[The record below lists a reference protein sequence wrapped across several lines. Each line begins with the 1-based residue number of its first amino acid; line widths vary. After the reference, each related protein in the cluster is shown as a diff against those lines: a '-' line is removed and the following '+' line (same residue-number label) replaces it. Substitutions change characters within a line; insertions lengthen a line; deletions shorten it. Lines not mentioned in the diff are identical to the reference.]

1 MVSPRPPYRFY
12 PSMDS
17 NPNPLGDRLTT
28 IHVSN
33 LHCDSCVITIQDTLA
48 SLSPPPLSVDV
59 SVVLQTVSVHHVS
72 LLSPDDIQAAVQDA
86 GFDVDL
92 PQSGPETSRRHETH
106 LQHCLLCQQERANEA
121 HEHASE
127 LPPSRFR
134 LTMSIGGMTCASCAI
149 SITRTLS
156 EIDGISDVVVSFLES
171 SGTAVIDRKEL
182 SDSASEAIDDCGFE
196 AHIMSIEPITAD
208 GRTESSGDTSRT
220 ISLRVGG
227 MFSKHCPMKA
237 MAALEALGPR
247 VVVTSLL
254 TSHTDPVVTLS
265 YEPDPPSF
273 TIRTIIS
280 ALESAN
286 SPPFDVT
293 IHRPP
298 SLEDRART
306 MRAQERRRLLVRL
319 LFTIVVAIPT
329 FVIGIVFMSLVKDG
343 NPTKDYLMAPMWTG
357 NTSRSTWALF
367 FLALPVMF
375 YSAGLF
381 HRRSIKEIVAL
392 WKPGSRTPIHQRFSR
407 FGSMNLLVSM
417 GVTVAFFASIGLLAL
432 AAQQPR
438 QIHGDTTTYFDS
450 VVFLTMFLLAGRYL
464 EAYSKART
472 SDAITALAGLRP
484 VEAQLV
490 IPTSSSDNVP
500 EKSANYDPEKAESE
514 SELTT
519 SLGVRIVKTT
529 PDFLDIGDIVR
540 CNTGATPPADGTIVG
555 PSDKSTFTFDE
566 SMLTGESMP
575 LVKQL
580 GDKVFLGSI
589 NRGQSVHIRVDT
601 IGGGTMLDN
610 IVAVVREGSTR
621 RAPIERLADIIIGYF
636 VPVITLLAVVTWL
649 LWLILAYSGALP
661 PDYLDIKIGG
671 WTVWSLEFAIA
682 VFVVACP
689 CGIALAAPTALLVGS
704 GLAAKF
710 GILAR
715 GGGEAFQE
723 MERVDV
729 VVFDKTGT
737 LTVGEEPRVSN
748 VDFAPDSSLKQEILL
763 GIAAELESATSHPLA
778 IAIRQYCASN
788 GGIEQSGSSFSET
801 AGLGIQ
807 AKFDLGLAIIG
818 SQAFM
823 EKHGVVINETTAELV
838 QTWKTEA
845 KSVSFLAVSEAAD
858 SDHFKFS
865 GIAVVFA
872 VADPIR
878 NEAPSVISWFAQQGI
893 STWMIS
899 GDNITT
905 ASAVAKMVGIPA
917 SNVIAGVL
925 PHEKG
930 EKIQMLQVS
939 GSKRPR
945 SFLRSLGRQTKTTPR
960 SIVAM
965 VGDGINDAVALTVA
979 DVGIAIGSGSDV
991 AISSASFILLS
1002 SDLRAL
1008 ITLCDL
1014 SRSIMKRV
1022 LMNFMWAIMYN
1033 LAALPIAA
1041 GVIYPAGH
1049 VRLDPVWAS
1058 LAMALSSVS
1067 VVCSSL
1073 ALKLYRAPKLP
1084 GMA

>member
-1 MVSPRPPYRFY
+1 MGSK
-12 PSMDS
+12 
-17 NPNPLGDRLTT
+17 NPLGDRVTT
-28 IHVSN
+28 VHVSN
-33 LHCDSCVITIQDTLA
+33 LHCGSCVITIQDALA

-59 SVVLQTVSVHHVS
+59 SVVLQTVTVHH
-72 LLSPDDIQAAVQDA
+72 LQALSPDDIQATILDA

-92 PQSGPETSRRHETH
+92 PQPDPGTSKRHETH
-106 LQHCLLCQQERANEA
+106 LQQCILCQKERANDAPEPA
-121 HEHASE
+121 PAVP
-127 LPPSRFR
+127 LSRFR
-134 LTMSIGGMTCASCAI
+134 LVISVGGMSCASCTNT
-149 SITRTLS
+149 ITRTLS
-156 EIDGISDVVVSFLES
+156 EIEGISDVVVSLLTS
-171 SGTAVIDRKEL
+171 SATAVIDRKEL
-182 SDSASEAIDDCGFE
+182 AEVASEAIEDCGFE
-196 AHIMSIEPITAD
+196 AQIMSAEPITATAL
-208 GRTESSGDTSRT
+208 TESRLTSRT

-227 MFSKHCPMKA
+227 MFCKHCPMKA
-237 MAALEALGPR
+237 MAALENLGPR
-247 VVVTSLL
+247 VVVTTPLI
-254 TSHTDPVVTLS
+254 SHTDPVVTLS

-273 TIRTIIS
+273 TIRTIIA

-286 SPPFDVT
+286 SPPFNVT
-293 IHRPP
+293 IYRPP
-298 SLEDRART
+298 SLEDRAKAMHARE
-306 MRAQERRRLLVRL
+306 QRRLLFRL
-319 LFTIVVAIPT
+319 LFTVVVAIPT

-343 NPTKDYLMAPMWTG
+343 NSTKEYFMTPMWTG

-392 WKPGSRTPIHQRFSR
+392 WKRGSRTPILQRFIR
-407 FGSMNLLVSM
+407 FGSMNLL
-417 GVTVAFFASIGLLAL
+417 
-432 AAQQPR
+432 PR
-438 QIHGDTTTYFDS
+438 QIHGDTSTYFDS

-464 EAYSKART
+464 EAYSKAQT
-472 SDAITALAGLRP
+472 SQAITALAGLRP

-490 IPTSSSDNVP
+490 VPASRGDAVP
-500 EKSANYDPEKAESE
+500 EKSTNYDPEKAESE
-514 SELTT
+514 TDLAG
-519 SLGVRIVKTT
+519 SLGAYVYH
-529 PDFLDIGDIVR
+529 PVR
-540 CNTGATPPADGTIVG
+540 CNTGSTPPADGTIVG
-555 PSDKSTFTFDE
+555 PSEKSTFTFDE

-575 LVKQL
+575 VVKQL

-621 RAPIERLADIIIGYF
+621 RAPIERVADVITSYF
-636 VPVITLLAVVTWL
+636 VP
-649 LWLILAYSGALP
+649 GALP
-661 PDYLDIKIGG
+661 PDYLDMEIGG

-689 CGIALAAPTALLVGS
+689 C
-704 GLAAKF
+704 
-710 GILAR
+710 
-715 GGGEAFQE
+715 EAFQE

-737 LTVGEEPRVSN
+737 LTVGEEPRVSDI
-748 VDFAPDSSLKQEILL
+748 DFAPESPLKQEILL

-788 GGIEQSGSSFSET
+788 GAIEQSGSSFSET
-801 AGLGIQ
+801 AGLGVQ
-807 AKFDLGLAIIG
+807 AKFEAGLAIIG

-823 EKHGVVINETTAELV
+823 EKHGIVIDESTAQLV
-838 QTWKTEA
+838 QTWKLEA
-845 KSVSFLAVSEAAD
+845 KSVVFLAVSDVAD
-858 SDHFKFS
+858 SDHFS

-872 VADPIR
+872 VSDPIR
-878 NEAPSVISWFAQQGI
+878 SEAPSVISWFAKQGV

-930 EKIQMLQVS
+930 EKIQMLQAR

-945 SFLRSLGRQTKTTPR
+945 SFLRSFGRQPKAIPR
-960 SIVAM
+960 SIVTM

-1022 LMNFMWAIMYN
+1022 RLNFMWAIMYN

-1041 GVIYPAGH
+1041 GAIYPAGH
-1049 VRLDPVWAS
+1049 IRLDPVWAS

-1067 VVCSSL
+1067 VICSSL
-1073 ALKLYRAPKLP
+1073 ALKLYRVPKLQQL
-1084 GMA
+1084 A

>member
-1 MVSPRPPYRFY
+1 MGST
-12 PSMDS
+12 
-17 NPNPLGDRLTT
+17 NPVTT

-33 LHCDSCVITIQDTLA
+33 LHCGSCVVTIQDALA
-48 SLSPPPLSVDV
+48 SLSPPPIFVDV
-59 SVVLQTVSVHHVS
+59 SVVLQTVTVHH
-72 LLSPDDIQAAVQDA
+72 LQTLSPDSIQAAILDA
-86 GFDVDL
+86 GFDVDQD
-92 PQSGPETSRRHETH
+92 PGTSKRHEKH
-106 LQHCLLCQQERANEA
+106 LQQCTLCQKEHANE
-121 HEHASE
+121 HEQSTEPE
-127 LPPSRFR
+127 LPPTRFR
-134 LTMSIGGMTCASCAI
+134 LTISVGGMSCASCTN
-149 SITRTLS
+149 SITHSLS
-156 EIDGISDVVVSFLES
+156 EIEGISDVVVSLLES
-171 SGTAVIDRKEL
+171 SATGVIDRAEL
-182 SDSASEAIDDCGFE
+182 AEVASEAIEDCGFE
-196 AHIMSIEPITAD
+196 AHIMSVEPMVTP
-208 GRTESSGDTSRT
+208 GRVEPSSDTWRT
-220 ISLRVGG
+220 ISLQVGG
-227 MFSKHCPMKA
+227 MFCQHCPTRA
-237 MAALEALGPR
+237 MTALEALGPR
-247 VVVTSLL
+247 VVVTAPL

-273 TIRTIIS
+273 TIRTIIA

-298 SLEDRART
+298 SLEERAKAMHTLEQRH
-306 MRAQERRRLLVRL
+306 LLFRL
-319 LFTIVVAIPT
+319 LFTVVVAIPT

-392 WKPGSRTPIHQRFSR
+392 WKRGSRTPIYQRFIR

-432 AAQQPR
+432 SAQQPR
-438 QIHGDTTTYFDS
+438 QMKGDTTTYFDS
-450 VVFLTMFLLAGRYL
+450 VIFLTMFLLAGRYL
-464 EAYSKART
+464 EAYSKGRT
-472 SDAITALAGLRP
+472 SDAITALTGLRP

-490 IPTSSSDNVP
+490 VPASVSDAFP
-500 EKSANYDPEKAESE
+500 EKPTNYDPEKAESDTD
-514 SELTT
+514 LAG

-529 PDFLDIGDIVR
+529 PDFLEVGDIIR
-540 CNTGATPPADGTIVG
+540 CNTGSTPPADGTIVG
-555 PSDKSTFTFDE
+555 PSEKSTFTFDE

-575 LVKQL
+575 VVKQL
-580 GDKVFLGSI
+580 GDQVFLGSI
-589 NRGQSVHIRVDT
+589 NRGPSVHIRVST

-621 RAPIERLADIIIGYF
+621 RAPIERIADVITSYF
-636 VPVITLLAVVTWL
+636 VPVITLLAILTWL

-661 PDYLDIKIGG
+661 SNYLDTEIGG

-689 CGIALAAPTALLVGS
+689 CGIGLAAPTALLVGS

-737 LTVGEEPRVSN
+737 LTVGEEPRVSDIEF
-748 VDFAPDSSLKQEILL
+748 VPESPLKQEIIL

-778 IAIRQYCASN
+778 IAIRHYCASN
-788 GGIEQSGSSFSET
+788 GAIEQTGSSFEET

-807 AKFDLGLAIIG
+807 AKFDAGLAIIG

-823 EKHGVVINETTAELV
+823 ENHGVVIDESTAELV
-838 QTWKTEA
+838 QSWKAEA
-845 KSVSFLAVSEAAD
+845 KSVVFLAVSEAAD
-858 SDHFKFS
+858 SDRFD
-865 GIAVVFA
+865 GIAAVFA
-872 VADPIR
+872 VTDPIR
-878 NEAPSVISWFAQQGI
+878 TEAPSVISWFAKQGI

-925 PHEKG
+925 PHEK
-930 EKIQMLQVS
+930 MLQTS

-945 SFLRSLGRQTKTTPR
+945 DFLRSLGRRPKTPR

-1022 LMNFMWAIMYN
+1022 RLNFIWAIMYN

-1041 GVIYPAGH
+1041 GAIYPAGH
-1049 VRLDPVWAS
+1049 IRLDPVWAS

-1073 ALKLYRAPKLP
+1073 ALRLYRSPKLP
-1084 GMA
+1084 KL

>member
-1 MVSPRPPYRFY
+1 
-12 PSMDS
+12 
-17 NPNPLGDRLTT
+17 
-28 IHVSN
+28 
-33 LHCDSCVITIQDTLA
+33 
-48 SLSPPPLSVDV
+48 
-59 SVVLQTVSVHHVS
+59 
-72 LLSPDDIQAAVQDA
+72 
-86 GFDVDL
+86 
-92 PQSGPETSRRHETH
+92 
-106 LQHCLLCQQERANEA
+106 
-121 HEHASE
+121 
-127 LPPSRFR
+127 
-134 LTMSIGGMTCASCAI
+134 MTCATCTNT
-149 SITRTLS
+149 ITRGLS
-156 EIDGISDVVVSFLES
+156 EIDGVSDVVVSLLES
-171 SGTAVIDRKEL
+171 SAVAVIDRKEL
-182 SDSASEAIDDCGFE
+182 ADVAFDSIEDCGFE
-196 AHIMSIEPITAD
+196 AHIMSVDPIVT
-208 GRTESSGDTSRT
+208 SGHRPAVEKSRI

-227 MFSKHCPMKA
+227 MFSKHCPIKA
-237 MAALEALGPR
+237 MAALEALGSR
-247 VVVTSLL
+247 VVVTTPL

-273 TIRTIIS
+273 TIRTIIA
-280 ALESAN
+280 ALESSN
-286 SPPFDVT
+286 SPPFEVT

-298 SLEDRART
+298 SLEERARA
-306 MRAQERRRLLVRL
+306 MHAREQRHL
-319 LFTIVVAIPT
+319 LFRTLFTVIVAIPT
-329 FVIGIVFMSLVKDG
+329 FIIGIVFMSLVKEG
-343 NPTKDYLMAPMWTG
+343 NASKDYLMAPMWTG

-381 HRRSIKEIVAL
+381 HRRSIKEIRVL
-392 WKPGSRTPIHQRFSR
+392 WKKGSKTPIYQRFIR
-407 FGSMNLLVSM
+407 FGSMNLLVST
-417 GVTVAFFASIGLLAL
+417 GVTVAFFASVGLLAL
-432 AAQQPR
+432 SAQQPP
-438 QIHGDTTTYFDS
+438 QTKGDTTTYFDS

-490 IPTSSSDNVP
+490 VTRSPRDSVS
-500 EKSANYDPEKAESE
+500 EKPANYDPEKAESDTD
-514 SELTT
+514 LDG
-519 SLGVRIVKTT
+519 SLGTRILKTT
-529 PDFLDIGDIVR
+529 PDFLEVGDIVR
-540 CNTGATPPADGTIVG
+540 CNTGSTPPADGIIVG
-555 PSDKSTFTFDE
+555 PSQKSAFTFDE

-575 LVKQL
+575 VSKGL

-621 RAPIERLADIIIGYF
+621 RAPIERIADVITSYF
-636 VPVITLLAVVTWL
+636 VPVITLLAILTWI
-649 LWLILAYSGALP
+649 LWLILAYTGVLP
-661 PDYLDIKIGG
+661 ASYLDIEIGG
-671 WTVWSLEFAIA
+671 WAVWSLEFAIA

-737 LTVGEEPRVSN
+737 LTVGEEPRVSDCEFN
-748 VDFAPDSSLKQEILL
+748 PDAPWKKEVLL
-763 GIAAELESATSHPLA
+763 GIATELESASSHPLA
-778 IAIRQYCASN
+778 IAMHHFCASN
-788 GGIEQSGSSFSET
+788 GAIEQSGSSFEET
-801 AGLGIQ
+801 AGLGIG
-807 AKFDLGLAIIG
+807 AKFEAGAAIIG

-823 EKHGVVINETTAELV
+823 EKHGIVVDESTSELV
-838 QTWKTEA
+838 QTWKSEA
-845 KSVSFLAVSEAAD
+845 KSVVFLAVSDTAD
-858 SDHFKFS
+858 SDRFS
-865 GIAVVFA
+865 AVAAVFA
-872 VADPIR
+872 VTDPIR
-878 NEAPSVISWFAQQGI
+878 DEAPAIISWFAKQGV

-905 ASAVAKMVGIPA
+905 ASAVAKMVGIPD

-930 EKIQMLQVS
+930 EKIQMLQAS
-939 GSKRPR
+939 GPKRPQSFWR
-945 SFLRSLGRQTKTTPR
+945 SFGGRPRTPR

-1022 LMNFMWAIMYN
+1022 RLNFIWAIIYN
-1033 LAALPIAA
+1033 LAALPISA
-1041 GVIYPAGH
+1041 GAIYPAGH
-1049 VRLDPVWAS
+1049 IRLDPVWAS

-1067 VVCSSL
+1067 VVSSSL

-1084 GMA
+1084 